1 MHAVADE
8 AIGTQTVCY
17 LAVFIIIF
25 VNPLA
30 FSIKLALFPQ
40 TPKNPSFIEINLLIA
55 DPEIFPT
62 KYGYPFK
69 ENFVNSTIKRILK
82 MLINVLCHFYTH
94 KVFARLYEQ
103 SLHTRLNRVFSH
115 AILLIKHAELKDVV
129 DFRAHCLTDLI
140 AVLTE
145 R

>member
-1 MHAVADE
+1 MGRR
-8 AIGTQTVCY
+8 IRRNGRR
-17 LAVFIIIF
+17 IIIRLMIRF
-25 VNPLA
+25 FYKETNK
-30 FSIKLALFPQ
+30 SKIKCSAPEYINF
-40 TPKNPSFIEINLLIA
+40 TFNEINLLIA